1 MATMA
6 AGRDKLPSRLIAYA
20 CALLFLGLAP
30 LATAQESEVPTCDDS
45 RSASLREE
53 ARRAVQKHQY
63 EQAAVQ
69 FRQAFE
75 ACPQQSALLLE
86 LSEAQAHGRHF
97 PEAIRTA
104 QQFLDGQP
112 GSVPGRL
119 ALANAYFMA
128 QRFDEARQQ
137 AVLVLEAAPA
147 QPAALKLRG
156 NIEYLVGD
164 FDRAEDT
171 FISLLDKYPGD
182 EEAPYMLG
190 RIYYQQG
197 RFDYAIGQFQRAL
210 KIDPRSY
217 KAYDNMGLCYQ
228 ALGDNEMAVRHFLTA
243 IKMVEKDHPDY
254 DWAYA
259 NLASLLLEKGD
270 TQQAFAAAS
279 KAADRNPLSARNF
292 YIGGKALCKLEKT
305 DLCMNWLER
314 SVSLDPNYPDPLYL
328 LAKVYGQLGQEQK
341 AKQTL
346 EKFRE
351 VKAKAPAV
359 RR

>member
-1 MATMA
+1 MASCE
-6 AGRDKLPSRLIAYA
+6 D
-20 CALLFLGLAP
+20 F
-30 LATAQESEVPTCDDS
+30 
-45 RSASLREE
+45 RSNRLREK
-53 ARRAVQKHQY
+53 ARQSVQKRQY
-63 EQAAVQ
+63 EEAVLQ
-69 FRQAFE
+69 FLQAFE
-75 ACPQQSALLLE
+75 ACPYHSTLLLE
-86 LSEAQAHGRHF
+86 LSDAQAHAGHF
-97 PEAIRTA
+97 TQAIQNA
-104 QQFLDGQP
+104 QNFLFNQRGSAP
-112 GSVPGRL
+112 GML

-137 AVLVLEAAPA
+137 VALVLKADTS

-156 NIEYLVGD
+156 NIEYLVGE
-164 FDRAEDT
+164 FDHAEDT

-197 RFDYAIGQFQRAL
+197 RFDYAIGQFQRTL
-210 KIDPRSY
+210 KIDPQSY

-228 ALGDNEMAVRHFLTA
+228 ALGDSEMATRYFLTA
-243 IKMVEKDHPDY
+243 IKMVDKDHPDY

-259 NLASLLLEKGD
+259 NLANLLLEKGD
-270 TQQAFAAAS
+270 AQQAFAAAS

-292 YIGGKALCKLEKT
+292 YIGGKALCKLEKAE
-305 DLCMNWLER
+305 LCMNWLER

-328 LAKVYGQLGQEQK
+328 LAKVYGQLGQDQK

-346 EKFRE
+346 EKFRA
-351 VKAKAPAV
+351 VKAKAPTV

>member
-1 MATMA
+1 MAG
-6 AGRDKLPSRLIAYA
+6 GRVRPPSRLIPYAYL
-20 CALLFLGLAP
+20 LLFLAVT
-30 LATAQESEVPTCDDS
+30 AFAAAQESNIPSCDEL

-53 ARRAVQKHQY
+53 ARRALQKRQY
-63 EQAAVQ
+63 EQAALQ
-69 FRQAFE
+69 LRQAFE
-75 ACPQQSALLLE
+75 ACPQQSAVLLD
-86 LSEAQAHGRHF
+86 LSDAQAHGRHF
-97 PEAIRTA
+97 PEAIRAA
-104 QQFLDGQP
+104 QQFLDRQRGSIP
-112 GSVPGRL
+112 GML

-137 AVLVLEAAPA
+137 VALVLEADPA

-156 NIEYLVGD
+156 NIEYLVGE
-164 FDRAEDT
+164 FDRAENT

-182 EEAPYMLG
+182 DEAPYMLG

-210 KIDPRSY
+210 RIDPRSY
-217 KAYDNMGLCYQ
+217 KAYDNLGLCYQ
-228 ALGDNEMAVRHFLTA
+228 ALGDSEMATRHFLTA
-243 IKMVEKDHPDY
+243 IKLVEKEHPEY

-259 NLASLLLEKGD
+259 NLANLLLEKGD
-270 TQQAFAAAS
+270 AQQAFQAAS
-279 KAADRNPLSARNF
+279 KAADRNPMSARNF
-292 YIGGKALCKLEKT
+292 YIGGKALCKLNKT

-346 EKFRE
+346 EKFRA
-351 VKAKAPAV
+351 VKAKAPIV

>member
-1 MATMA
+1 VT
-6 AGRDKLPSRLIAYA
+6 P
-20 CALLFLGLAP
+20 ALLFLLA
-30 LATAQESEVPTCDDS
+30 LASLAEAQESDIPVCDES
-45 RSASLREE
+45 RSANLREE
-53 ARRAVQKHQY
+53 ARRTVQKRQY

-75 ACPQQSALLLE
+75 ACPYHSTLLLE
-86 LSEAQAHGRHF
+86 LSEAQAHARHF
-97 PEAIRTA
+97 PEAIQSA
-104 QQFLDGQP
+104 QQFLERQR
-112 GSVPGRL
+112 GSVPGML

-128 QRFDEARQQ
+128 QRFDEARQE
-137 AVLVLEAAPA
+137 AALVLKADPA
-147 QPAALKLRG
+147 QPAALKLKG
-156 NIEYLVGD
+156 NIEYLVGE
-164 FDRAEDT
+164 FDHAEGT
-171 FISLLDKYPGD
+171 FIGLLDKYPGD

-228 ALGDNEMAVRHFLTA
+228 ALGDSDMATRHFLTA

-259 NLASLLLEKGD
+259 NLANLLLEKGD
-270 TQQAFAAAS
+270 AQQAFKAAS
-279 KAADRNPLSARNF
+279 KAADRNPMSARNF

>member
-6 AGRDKLPSRLIAYA
+6 AARAKPLSRLIPYA
-20 CALLFLGLAP
+20 SILFLALAA
-30 LATAQESEVPTCDDS
+30 LAAAQESDRPSCDES
-45 RSASLREE
+45 RGAGLREE
-53 ARRAVQKHQY
+53 ARRSVQKRQF
-63 EQAAVQ
+63 EQAVLQ

-75 ACPQQSALLLE
+75 ACPQQSAVLLE
-86 LSEAQAHGRHF
+86 LSDAQAHGRHF
-97 PEAIRTA
+97 QEAIRTA
-104 QQFLDGQP
+104 QQFLETQH
-112 GSVPGRL
+112 GSISGRL

-128 QRFDEARQQ
+128 QRFDEARRE
-137 AVLVLEAAPA
+137 AALVLKSDPA
-147 QPAALKLRG
+147 QSTALKLKG
-156 NIEYLVGD
+156 NIEYLVGE

-171 FISLLDKYPGD
+171 FISLLDKLPGD

-197 RFDYAIGQFQRAL
+197 RFDYAIGQFQRVL

-228 ALGDNEMAVRHFLTA
+228 ALGDSEMATRCFLTA

-259 NLASLLLEKGD
+259 NLASLLLEKGEA
-270 TQQAFAAAS
+270 QQAFAAAS

-305 DLCMNWLER
+305 NLCMNWLER

-328 LAKVYGQLGQEQK
+328 LAKVYSQLGQEQK

-346 EKFRE
+346 ERFRA
-351 VKAKAPAV
+351 VKAKAPSV